1 MRQRLFA
8 AMLLAPLAAC
18 AAASGTSTG
27 STTPTDLRTS
37 LARIT
42 LMDLQTA
49 EADAKAHDDTL
60 ALMCYQYLA
69 GELPSA
75 TAANSAAISGPISG
89 FQHLRDLA
97 RVLDQGLSQDFQLN
111 CAPLLSDARAN
122 LLKLGALGAGAAGS
136 AALP

>member
-8 AMLLAPLAAC
+8 AMLLAPVAAC
-18 AAASGTSTG
+18 TAG
-27 STTPTDLRTS
+27 SNGLTPPTDLRTS
-37 LARIT
+37 LSRIT
-42 LMDLQTA
+42 LTDLQNA
-49 EADAKAHDDTL
+49 EADAKANGDRL

-69 GELPSA
+69 EQLPSA
-75 TAANSAAISGPISG
+75 AAAGSAAISGPISG
-89 FQHLRDLA
+89 FQRLRDFGRA
-97 RVLDQGLSQDFQLN
+97 LDQGVSQEFQLN